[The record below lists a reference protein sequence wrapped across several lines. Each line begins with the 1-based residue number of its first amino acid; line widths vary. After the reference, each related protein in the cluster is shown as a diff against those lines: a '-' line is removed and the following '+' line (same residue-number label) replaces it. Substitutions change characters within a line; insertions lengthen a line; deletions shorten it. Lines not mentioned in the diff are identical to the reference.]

1 LWSLVRVLRLETIN
15 DLDQM
20 RQVAQ
25 LLEAE
30 NRRLHERLAT
40 LIQELAA
47 FKGKSGSESLQLEL
61 LKRQEQMAALSQRM
75 FGRSSEKQPH
85 SSQTDEKE
93 ALPRRGHGPKEQ
105 PALLIVEKR
114 HELLESERTC
124 LVCSGQLLPMG
135 EQTEDSEEITV
146 VQRQF
151 VRVLHKRQKY
161 RCRCNA
167 AIATAPGPLKL
178 IPGGRYSL
186 EFAVE
191 VAVQKY
197 AYHLPLE
204 RLCKMM
210 RHEGLLVDSQTLWD
224 QIEALCRV
232 LGPTYALIRAH
243 ILSAEVLH
251 ADETRWMLL
260 KKGGSKQWHA
270 WAFSTEDAVYYHID
284 PSRSAQVPVELLRGF
299 LGVVMADGYICY
311 QTLARGSPGLV
322 LAHCMAHCRRK
333 FVEALPA
340 YPQCQTAVDFI
351 KDLYMV
357 ERGLP
362 SLKGHV
368 GEEREQALKLRMD
381 VRKKESALLMEKLHA
396 WALEQSALPDSLL
409 YKAISYMLNL
419 WPGLVR
425 FIDDPRIPIDN
436 NVVERDLRGVV
447 VGRKNHYG
455 SKSLRGT
462 QVAATFYT
470 LVETASRCGA
480 DPRQYLLAA
489 ARHALQSQ
497 GTALLPWQLSPA

>member
-1 LWSLVRVLRLETIN
+1 LVRVLRLETIH

-30 NRRLHERLAT
+30 NRRLHERLAA
-40 LIQELAA
+40 LSHELCAL
-47 FKGKSGSESLQLEL
+47 KGKSGAEQLEL
-61 LKRQEQMAALSQRM
+61 ELLRLKEQMAALSQRM

-85 SSQTDEKE
+85 DSKSEQKE
-93 ALPRRGHGPKEQ
+93 AQPRRGHGPKEQ
-105 PALLIVEKR
+105 PALPIVETR
-114 HELLESERTC
+114 HELSESERAC
-124 LVCSGQLLPMG
+124 LVCSGQMEPMG

-146 VQRQF
+146 VKRQF
-151 VRVLHKRQKY
+151 VLVKHKRQKY

-167 AIATAPGPLKL
+167 AVETAPGPQKL
-178 IPGGRYSL
+178 YAGGRYSL

-204 RLCKMM
+204 RLVRMM
-210 RHEGLLVDSQTLWD
+210 WHEGLRVDSQTLWD

-232 LGPTYALIRAH
+232 LRPSYALIRAH
-243 ILSAEVLH
+243 ILSSEVLC

-260 KKGGSKQWHA
+260 QKGGSKQWHA
-270 WAFSTEDAVYYHID
+270 WALSTEDAVYYHID
-284 PSRSAQVPVELLRGF
+284 PSRGEKVPQALLEGF
-299 LGVVMADGYICY
+299 SGVVMADGYICY

-340 YPQCQTAVDFI
+340 YPQCQTALDLI
-351 KDLYMV
+351 KELYEV

-362 SLKGHV
+362 SLRGLV
-368 GEEREQALKLRMD
+368 GAQREQALKLRSET
-381 VRKKESALLMEKLHA
+381 RTKESAPRMEALHA
-396 WALEQSALPDSLL
+396 WALAQSALPESL
-409 YKAISYMLNL
+409 YDKALSYMLNL

-425 FIDDPRIPIDN
+425 FAFDPRIPIDN
-436 NVVERDLRGVV
+436 NLVERDLRGIV

-470 LVETASRCGA
+470 LVETASRCGQ
-480 DPRQYLLAA
+480 DPRAYLLAA
-489 ARHALQSQ
+489 AQNALSHP
-497 GTALLPWQLSPA
+497 GSAFLPTQLCQPQ